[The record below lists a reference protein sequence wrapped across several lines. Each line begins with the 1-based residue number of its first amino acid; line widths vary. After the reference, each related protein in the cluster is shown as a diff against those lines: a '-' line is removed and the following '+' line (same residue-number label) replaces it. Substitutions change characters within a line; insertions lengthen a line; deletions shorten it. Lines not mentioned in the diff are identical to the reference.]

1 MKRFLKK
8 FSNSSVIYAKNR
20 LKTVINN
27 DRISTVQSKT
37 LDKIRKEVTAVLV
50 KYSDVEEAMPQVSVT
65 CTQGATCRLAA
76 QFNSKES
83 YLR

>member
-1 MKRFLKK
+1 MRRFFKK
-8 FSNSSVIYAKNR
+8 ISDSSVVYAKNR

-27 DRISTVQSKT
+27 DRINITQSKT
-37 LDKIRKEVTAVLV
+37 LEKIRKEVLAVLV
-50 KYSDVEEAMPQVSVT
+50 KYSSEDEGTPQVSIT
-65 CTQGATCRLAA
+65 CPEGAKCVLAA